1 MPDTGPELRRQAAP
15 DGPTITGFAGKQ
27 IKIDGNPRPGG
38 VILTPAAAH
47 DWDGVDL
54 AAAAA
59 LDPPPEFIL
68 VGTGAT
74 LVRPKG
80 SLVSAYEARGIGIE
94 AMDSRAAARAWTLLR
109 AEGRWISAAILP
121 L

>member
-1 MPDTGPELRRQAAP
+1 MPEAGPELRRQAAP
-15 DGPTITGFAGKQ
+15 DGPTITGFSGRQ

-38 VILTPAAAH
+38 VVLTPKAAR

-54 AAAAA
+54 AVAAA
-59 LDPPPEFIL
+59 LDPAPEFIL
-68 VGTGAT
+68 LGTGAA
-74 LVRPKG
+74 LVRPAPA
-80 SLVSAYEARGIGIE
+80 VVRDYEARGIGIE